1 MVIIVMGLPGS
12 GKSYFASRLATVM
25 DADYINSDSI
35 RKTMITQ
42 RTYSIKEKLL
52 VYNKML
58 ALMKLAVKQ
67 KKDIVLDGTFYKHS
81 IRKKFIDEAG
91 NATCLIFIEV
101 KAVES
106 LIRERLKQTRA
117 DSEADFK
124 VYKIIQAQWEPVQ
137 EKHLILQSMNDNVND
152 MLHIAIDYL
161 RLKNDKSTN

>member
-1 MVIIVMGLPGS
+1 MGLPGS

-25 DADYINSDSI
+25 DADYINSDI
-35 RKTMITQ
+35 VRKTKITQ
-42 RTYSIKEKLL
+42 GTYSTIEKLS

-58 ALMKLAVKQ
+58 AFMMLAVKQ

-81 IRKKFIDEAG
+81 IRKRFIDEAG

-117 DSEADFK
+117 DSEADFM
-124 VYKIIQAQWEPVQ
+124 VYKIILAQWEPLE
-137 EKHLILQSMNDNVND
+137 EKHLILQSTNDNIND
-152 MLHIAIDYL
+152 MLHTAVDYL
-161 RLKNDKSTN
+161 RFKNDKRTN